1 MVTRHDVN
9 RLSHATTKITAA
21 ADRVLSKFFSAV
33 DLGDPVMVR
42 DALLEVL
49 PALTQEYGDMAATVA
64 AEWYEETRAK
74 EIGGRY
80 AARLAPT
87 ADPGAVQGSVRWAAG
102 ELFTADPEG
111 TLKLIEGSLQR
122 YILQAARDTVSVN
135 VVADLA
141 RPRFA
146 VVPTGATPC
155 PWCVIM
161 ASRGWAYSTEANAQ
175 KHSSFHDACKC
186 QVVPS
191 WSSEPPRIQ
200 GYDPDGYYRLYAEAR
215 EADDVSLGQ
224 TAQRMRT
231 MFPDLFPAKK

>member
-1 MVTRHDVN
+1 MITRSDIN
-9 RLSHATTKITAA
+9 RLSHATTKITDA

-42 DALLEVL
+42 DAMLELL

-64 AEWYEETRAK
+64 AEWYEDMRAK
-74 EIGGRY
+74 EVAGKY

-87 ADPGAVQGSVRWAAG
+87 ADPSAVQGSVRWAAG
-102 ELFTADPEG
+102 ELFTASPEG
-111 TLKLIEGSLQR
+111 TLRLIEGSLQR
-122 YILQAARDTVSVN
+122 YVLQAARDTVSVN

-146 VVPTGATPC
+146 VVPTGAKPC

-161 ASRGWAYSTEANAQ
+161 ASRGWVYLTEASAQ
-175 KHSSFHDACKC
+175 KHSSFHDDCKC
-186 QVVPS
+186 QAVPS

-200 GYDPDGYYRLYAEAR
+200 GYDPEGYRQLYTKAR
-215 EADDVSLGQ
+215 KADDVSLGQ

-231 MFPDLFPAKK
+231 LFPDLFPAKK